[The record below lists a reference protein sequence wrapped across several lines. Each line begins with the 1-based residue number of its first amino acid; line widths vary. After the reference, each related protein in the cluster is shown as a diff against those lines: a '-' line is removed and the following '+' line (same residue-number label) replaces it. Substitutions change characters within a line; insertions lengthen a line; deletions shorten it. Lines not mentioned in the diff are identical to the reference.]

1 MKSFLKYTL
10 ASCLGITIALV
21 AFSFFIF
28 IFFVALFASFSPES
42 KVTVRKD
49 SILTVELKDFIPE
62 LSNNIPSSTFNF
74 SDREVLGY
82 RDMIRAIDRA
92 TEDENIVALQL
103 KLNRPFLNVTS
114 VNEMMESIKNFSESG
129 KPVFVH
135 NTFYSQVEYYLAST
149 ADHISLNPF
158 GSVDFRGFGIIA
170 PFLPDFLDKLGV
182 NFNIYFAGDY
192 KGAGENFN
200 RREFSPENREQIR
213 DILDKSYDFFL
224 SEIAANRNL
233 NKEDLRAMARN
244 FTIRNEYDALS
255 AGLVDAIED
264 AREFE
269 RTIKLRLG
277 KDEDKD
283 LRKISIRNYH
293 TATRAEGRTRVSDQV
308 AIIYAE
314 GNIMDGKSEG
324 GLITDGFY
332 VKAIESI
339 AENENIK
346 AVVLRINSGGGS
358 VIASENI
365 YRALLRLQESGKPL
379 VVSMGDVAASGG
391 YYIATPADKIFAE
404 PQTITG
410 SIGVFYLI
418 PSVHNLVRDK
428 MDIHFDTI
436 ATSPFA
442 VGFNQVTEFT
452 DQEHEYF
459 QQSVENTYD
468 RFLNLVAESRGMSH
482 DEVLSMAE
490 GRIWMAEDALNG
502 GLIDQI
508 GGLKEALAHAV
519 YLAGIDDY
527 RLREFPQIRDPFIR
541 FLEELTG
548 ESMAMDEVVLQQLSK
563 RFELLSQI
571 EELKNTSGLQA
582 RMPYKVI
589 YR

>member
-21 AFSFFIF
+21 AFTFFIF
-28 IFFVALFASFSPES
+28 IFFVALFASFSPDS

-49 SILTVELKDFIPE
+49 SVLTVELRDFIPE

-92 TEDENIVALQL
+92 VEDDNIVALQL

-114 VNEMMESIKNFSESG
+114 VNEMMRSIKNFSESG

-135 NTFYSQVEYYLAST
+135 NTFYSQAEYYLAST
-149 ADHISLNPF
+149 ADHISLNPY

-182 NFNIYFAGDY
+182 NFNVYFAGDY

-200 RREFSPENREQIR
+200 RRDFSPENREQIR
-213 DILDKSYDFFL
+213 DVLDKSYNFFL
-224 SEIAANRNL
+224 SEIASNRNL
-233 NKEDLRAMARN
+233 NKEDLREMAMN
-244 FTIRNEYDALS
+244 FTIRNEYNALD

-269 RTIKLRLG
+269 QTIKQRIG
-277 KDEDKD
+277 IDEDKD
-283 LRKISIRNYH
+283 LRRISIRNYH
-293 TATRAEGRTRVSDQV
+293 AATRTEGRSRVSDQV

-314 GNIMDGKSEG
+314 GNILDGQSEG

-339 AENENIK
+339 AENDNIK

-365 YRALLRLQESGKPL
+365 FRALQRLQESGKPL

-391 YYIATPADKIFAE
+391 YYIAASADKIFAE

-410 SIGVFYLI
+410 SIGVFYLL
-418 PSVHNLVRDK
+418 PNVHNLVREK
-428 MDIHFDTI
+428 MSVHFDTI
-436 ATSPFA
+436 ATSPYA

-452 DQEHEYF
+452 DLEHEYF
-459 QQSVENTYD
+459 QQSVENTYE
-468 RFLNLVAESRGMSH
+468 RFLRLVADSRNMSQ
-482 DEVLSMAE
+482 DEVLAMAE

-508 GGLKEALAHAV
+508 GSLNDALEHAV
-519 YLAGIDDY
+519 ELAGIENY

-548 ESMAMDEVVLQQLSK
+548 ETMAMEDVVLQQLSN

-571 EELKNTSGLQA
+571 EELKSSSGLQA
-582 RMPYKVI
+582 RMPYRII